1 MPAPKSRPPESLMS
15 AAWQPITEPLF
26 KCAHS
31 AGLTGTPACVRP
43 VPLGA
48 ASAALQCGLA
58 GCGQLRL
65 FFFAPTDC
73 CSLLGCNIGELPG
86 YTTLSSLALGQLRK
100 LVLFLHG
107 EHRNVCYSLLYSRHA
122 GYRICSISQAA
133 SKGCTPLSRIWIAFV
148 CVRRVATS
156 PLIRHVNIIMV
167 LVRWPSSTLSSAR
180 TPRGLGDVELRELLG
195 LPPGEELPPAG
206 VPLDALHLVY
216 CDR

>member
-1 MPAPKSRPPESLMS
+1 MSLDWHPPLQASCRRPRVCAESRRHKLL
-15 AAWQPITEPLF
+15 LF
-26 KCAHS
+26 A
-31 AGLTGTPACVRP
+31 R
-43 VPLGA
+43 
-48 ASAALQCGLA
+48 LQHW
-58 GCGQLRL
+58 
-65 FFFAPTDC
+65 
-73 CSLLGCNIGELPG
+73 ELPG

-133 SKGCTPLSRIWIAFV
+133 SKGCTPLSRIWIASV

-180 TPRGLGDVELRELLG
+180 TPRGLGDVEMRELLG